1 MNPTFVSRMLQ
12 SLVESMSGFG
22 TGRRSPE
29 AAGGTCVHS
38 LRSSLLKQEEDEDDG
53 EKALALSGQ
62 RKRGGG
68 KEIVSVDTWL
78 RKWNSKHLFVSKI
91 YILAA
96 QSFPFKVRTV
106 RDACVRTCVR
116 LRVPTSRGA
125 ELDGDTSARPAPR
138 RPARG
143 SEPRHSPLRLP
154 TTGEN
159 LERETCLL
167 VRWVFAKSCLS
178 ACRRSTDN
186 NLGTFFILYLNLD
199 LFV

>member
-12 SLVESMSGFG
+12 SLAESTSGFS

-38 LRSSLLKQEEDEDDG
+38 LRSSLLKQEEDGDDG

-62 RKRGGG
+62 RDRGGRVG
-68 KEIVSVDTWL
+68 WGGRRSFLSTFGYG
-78 RKWNSKHLFVSKI
+78 SGTASI
-91 YILAA
+91 YLSPKPTFLAA
-96 QSFPFKVRTV
+96 EKFSFQSPARPS
-106 RDACVRTCVR
+106 CVRASAR
-116 LRVPTSRGA
+116 AASRGCGA
-125 ELDGDTSARPAPR
+125 GRDTGARHAARSHRRSAA
-138 RPARG
+138 
-143 SEPRHSPLRLP
+143 
-154 TTGEN
+154 GEN
-159 LERETCLL
+159 LERETCLSL
-167 VRWVFAKSCLS
+167 RWGLATSCLS

>member
-1 MNPTFVSRMLQ
+1 MNPTFVSQMLQ
-12 SLVESMSGFG
+12 SLAESMSGFS

-62 RKRGGG
+62 RKRGG

-91 YILAA
+91 YVLAA

-106 RDACVRTCVR
+106 RDACVRACVCVFPQAGVR
-116 LRVPTSRGA
+116 SWTGTPVPGRPLAGPHVALSRG
-125 ELDGDTSARPAPR
+125 T
-138 RPARG
+138 
-143 SEPRHSPLRLP
+143 
-154 TTGEN
+154 
-159 LERETCLL
+159 
-167 VRWVFAKSCLS
+167 
-178 ACRRSTDN
+178 RRSTC
-186 NLGTFFILYLNLD
+186 LPRERTWKEKPAFWCAGFSLRVVSLLAEEAQITTWVLFLFFI
-199 LFV
+199 